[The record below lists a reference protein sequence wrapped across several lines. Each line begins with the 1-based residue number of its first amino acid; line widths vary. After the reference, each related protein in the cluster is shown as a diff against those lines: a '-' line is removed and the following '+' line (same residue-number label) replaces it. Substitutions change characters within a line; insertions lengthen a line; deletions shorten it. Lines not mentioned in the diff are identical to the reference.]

1 MVLDFDMC
9 NYFCYHKLLLFRQK
23 VAQFL
28 TTYFLTIYRNK
39 YIYNIGNLWVATFCL
54 LFFKMS
60 KIDFYK
66 KEWMKKMK
74 IKDYNL

>member
-1 MVLDFDMC
+1 MVLDVVIC
-9 NYFCYHKLLLFRQK
+9 KYFCYHKLLLFRQK

-28 TTYFLTIYRNK
+28 TTYFLTIYHNK
-39 YIYNIGNLWVATFCL
+39 YIYNIDNLWFATFCL

-66 KEWMKKMK
+66 KEWMKKNENK
-74 IKDYNL
+74 RL